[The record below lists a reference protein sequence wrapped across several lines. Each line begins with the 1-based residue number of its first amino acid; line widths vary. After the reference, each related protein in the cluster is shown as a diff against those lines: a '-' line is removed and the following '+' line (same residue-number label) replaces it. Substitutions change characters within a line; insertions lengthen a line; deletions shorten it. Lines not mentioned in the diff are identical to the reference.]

1 VIRGARTG
9 RIALALSVALAGS
22 AEAQSVGT
30 GVDYLGYDFEAG
42 LNADAAQLFLVPLA
56 VRIPVNQNLRFD
68 LFSAWAD
75 GRVEQNNNTLKL
87 TGPVDTSI
95 KGSWQATPWAM
106 VSIGVNVPT
115 GNSAHDSEEAIVAS
129 VLSND
134 LLGFRE
140 ATWGTGLALTSSVA
154 AARKVG
160 GWGLGIAAAYA
171 ARSGFEPT
179 SPDDPTAPALDL
191 TYQPGNEVRIR
202 GGLDRNFGNS
212 TLTLGATF
220 INYAEDKISDDLG
233 DNRNLFQAGSR
244 IRFDATYAFR
254 AGAGV
259 WTIYGA
265 DLIRQNGDLRVA
277 LVDEANVPVGE
288 DILLTAK
295 QNLIVAG
302 VMGTVGL
309 GDGFVFRPH
318 VDFKNQA
325 REEADGN
332 TAGSGWI
339 FAAGGDIPLR
349 IFGGYEFFPKARVYW
364 GAIEDP
370 TGANVGLLGLEVKGT
385 LRLNF

>member
-1 VIRGARTG
+1 MSRRIRTSAV
-9 RIALALSVALAGS
+9 AVALSIALAGS

-30 GVDYLGYDFEAG
+30 GIDYLGYDFDAG
-42 LNADAAQLFLVPLA
+42 LNADAAQLFMVPLA

-68 LFSAWAD
+68 IFSAWAD
-75 GRVEQNNNTLKL
+75 GRVEQGNTTLQL
-87 TGPVDTSI
+87 TGLVDTSI

-106 VSIGVNVPT
+106 VSFGVNLPT

-160 GWGLGIAAAYA
+160 SWGFGVAAAYA

-179 SPDDPTAPALDL
+179 EADPGAPAIDL

-212 TLTLGATF
+212 TLTLGATL
-220 INYAEDKISDDLG
+220 INYAEDKVSDDLG

-244 IRFDATYAFR
+244 IRFDGTYAFR

-259 WTIYGA
+259 WTIYAA

-277 LVDEANVPVGE
+277 VVDDTNIIVGDE
-288 DILLTAK
+288 ILLTAK

-302 VMGTVGL
+302 FMGTVGL
-309 GDGFVFRPH
+309 GSGFVFRPH
-318 VDFKNQA
+318 VDFKNQS

-332 TAGSGWI
+332 KAGSGWI
-339 FAAGGDIPLR
+339 LAAGGDIPLR

-364 GAIEDP
+364 GSIEDASQA
-370 TGANVGLLGLEVKGT
+370 GVGVLGLEFKGT
-385 LRLNF
+385 LRFNF

>member
-1 VIRGARTG
+1 VSPRT
-9 RIALALSVALAGS
+9 RTSAVAVALSVALAGS
-22 AEAQSVGT
+22 AEAQSLGT
-30 GVDYLGYDFEAG
+30 GIDYLGYDFDAG
-42 LNADAAQLFLVPLA
+42 LNADAAQLFMVPLA

-68 LFSAWAD
+68 IFSAWAD
-75 GRVEQNNNTLKL
+75 GRVEQGNTTLQL
-87 TGPVDTSI
+87 TGLVDTSI

-106 VSIGVNVPT
+106 VSFGVNLPT

-160 GWGLGIAAAYA
+160 GWGFGVAAAYA

-179 SPDDPTAPALDL
+179 EADPGAPAIDL
-191 TYQPGNEVRIR
+191 TYQPGNEVRVR

-212 TLTLGATF
+212 TLTLGATL
-220 INYAEDKISDDLG
+220 INYAEDKVSDDLG
-233 DNRNLFQAGSR
+233 DDRNLFQAGSR
-244 IRFDATYAFR
+244 IRFDGTYAFR

-259 WTIYGA
+259 WTIYAA

-277 LVDEANVPVGE
+277 VVDDTNLIVGDEILV
-288 DILLTAK
+288 TAK

-302 VMGTVGL
+302 FMGTVGL
-309 GDGFVFRPH
+309 GSGFVFRPH
-318 VDFKNQA
+318 VDFKNQS

-339 FAAGGDIPLR
+339 LAAGGDIPLR

-364 GAIEDP
+364 GSIEDASQA
-370 TGANVGLLGLEVKGT
+370 GVGVLGLEFKGT
-385 LRLNF
+385 LRFNF